1 MSKTLTYDEKVKG
14 WTSFHSYEPEMM
26 VNLNN
31 EFFSFKDGQLYIHN
45 QTEGVRNNFYNTQ
58 YGTEIE
64 FVANDGPSEVKIFKT
79 IEIEGDSK
87 EWDVT
92 VSTDLESGHVNKAD
106 FENKEG
112 FKYSYIRRNA
122 IDEVKTELLSV
133 QGIGNLINIGES
145 PITTTTQA
153 PVTTTTTDAAAKPST
168 TTTTT
173 IQQVFYSLER
183 CSDGAV
189 GFRTGQEVGI
199 ISLSINDRVE
209 SSSVFYKVRGTTSS
223 GFSVGNVTITGLT
236 GCVDPTT
243 TTTAAP
249 TTTTTTAAPTT
260 TTSTTSTTT
269 TAAPTT
275 TTSTTSTTTTVAPTT
290 TTTTAAPTTTTTT
303 AAPTTT
309 TTTAAVTT
317 TTTVDP
323 NTYLYLQPNGITISA
338 YPAAVAGQEYEFNG
352 VTYLVVSNRATLIQ
366 ALGSGRDMSTV
377 VTTRLTD
384 LTSVFINQTSFND
397 NISSWDVSN
406 VTSMIQLFQ
415 GATSFNQPIGAWNVS
430 NAFNMNEVFNGAS
443 SFNQDISNWDTS
455 AAIYMTR
462 IFYNATSFNQNIGS
476 WDVSNVENMSWMF
489 FNASSFNQDISS
501 WDVSSA
507 TDMLYMFRGAS
518 VFNQDLSSW
527 CVTNIVSQ
535 PSLFDSG
542 ATAWTLPN
550 SRPIWGTCPG
560 PATTTTTTVAPA
572 LFAGGIFD
580 GVEYNLITSPTTGRT
595 WLDRNLGSDR
605 VATSATDAQS
615 YGWYF
620 QWGRKADG
628 HQLPTSTS
636 TFGTSTRATDP
647 EDTTN
652 QIYWSLNAP
661 YDWDATQNTTRWQ
674 VGGINNPCP
683 PGFRLP
689 TIDELLAESASWSSY
704 TDAFNGF
711 LKLPTAGSRTSN
723 GSFAFQ
729 DGSRGYIAS
738 ATEFQLGGSNQLFWG
753 SGYGVYASGNNHTGL
768 FPVRAIKDE

>member
-133 QGIGNLINIGES
+133 QGIGNLINIGDS

-173 IQQVFYSLER
+173 TQQVFYSLER

-189 GFRTGQEVGI
+189 GFRTGQEVGA

-260 TTSTTSTTT
+260 TTTTAVPTTTT

-275 TTSTTSTTTTVAPTT
+275 TTSTTSTTTTTAAPTT
-290 TTTTAAPTTTTTT
+290 TTTADPTTTTTTAAAPFAYPQVVSQSYQDITSNSATIRGNILQLGNPPYFTKGFFWVQGAAQPARTDNVELVSGSAAGAFTFSLSGLSPNTQYRYKAWAENGAGDSVGTIITFTTLGTTTAAPTTTT
-303 AAPTTT
+303 AAPATTT
-309 TTTAAVTT
+309 TTTSS
-317 TTTVDP
+317 P
-323 NTYLYLQPNGITISA
+323 GEFLYLKPNGVTVSA
-338 YPAAVAGQEYEFNG
+338 YPAAVSGQEYELNG
-352 VTYLVVSNRATLIQ
+352 VTYLVVSNRTTLIQ

-384 LTSVFINQTSFND
+384 LTSVFQNQTSFND

-406 VTSMIQLFQ
+406 VTSMIQLF
-415 GATSFNQPIGAWNVS
+415 
-430 NAFNMNEVFNGAS
+430 NGAS
-443 SFNQDISNWDTS
+443 SFNQDISNWDVSNTFNMNEVFAGASSFNQDISSWNTS
-455 AAIYMTR
+455 AALYMSR
-462 IFYNATSFNQNIGS
+462 MFYNATSFNQNIGN
-476 WDVSNVENMSWMF
+476 WNVSSVENMEWIF
-489 FNASSFNQDISS
+489 FNASSFNQDIGN
-501 WDVSSA
+501 WDVSSV
-507 TDMLYMFRGAS
+507 TTMTYMFRDAAA
-518 VFNQDLSSW
+518 FNQDLSGW
-527 CVTNIVSQ
+527 CVTNIASEPAV
-535 PSLFDSG
+535 FDDG

-550 SRPIWGTCPG
+550 SRPVWGTCP
-560 PATTTTTTVAPA
+560 
-572 LFAGGIFD
+572 
-580 GVEYNLITSPTTGRT
+580 
-595 WLDRNLGSDR
+595 
-605 VATSATDAQS
+605 
-615 YGWYF
+615 
-620 QWGRKADG
+620 
-628 HQLPTSTS
+628 
-636 TFGTSTRATDP
+636 
-647 EDTTN
+647 
-652 QIYWSLNAP
+652 
-661 YDWDATQNTTRWQ
+661 
-674 VGGINNPCP
+674 
-683 PGFRLP
+683 
-689 TIDELLAESASWSSY
+689 
-704 TDAFNGF
+704 
-711 LKLPTAGSRTSN
+711 
-723 GSFAFQ
+723 
-729 DGSRGYIAS
+729 
-738 ATEFQLGGSNQLFWG
+738 
-753 SGYGVYASGNNHTGL
+753 
-768 FPVRAIKDE
+768 